1 MHEQAARPVA
11 VRSGVRAWRRYD
23 AIRTGEA
30 AEVLVLSK
38 SRAFES
44 FKVCL
49 SVPEHVHS
57 HHEILSIVLQTLLID
72 YLTSCHDTSHLWER

>member
-1 MHEQAARPVA
+1 MA

-57 HHEILSIVLQTLLID
+57 HYEILST
-72 YLTSCHDTSHLWER
+72 